1 MQRDSDPDGLN
12 TTSSSNSS
20 SSSGSSDSEDSSSYD
35 SDNTSSSDDKEKT
48 SGAKDQDRTNSSEQL
63 KSSRESI
70 KTGGDPCYEDFMPG
84 KDSDR
89 SFVPPQSTGAPEPE
103 KAEEKNFSKEDLIDI
118 LSEALYRS
126 AQKENRGTRQKR
138 ERKPDISSEEGGDEE
153 VDEPVTTNQEDR
165 EHQKVLGSLAS
176 SVLSKKRKENLSP
189 LVRAGTSKK
198 TGRPPNARTSNLSW
212 KKKLEAI
219 KKAHLQLSNR
229 VAALIELAE

>member
-1 MQRDSDPDGLN
+1 MNHVRSDHM
-12 TTSSSNSS
+12 TTVF
-20 SSSGSSDSEDSSSYD
+20 YVVP
-35 SDNTSSSDDKEKT
+35 
-48 SGAKDQDRTNSSEQL
+48 
-63 KSSRESI
+63 SRNL
-70 KTGGDPCYEDFMPG
+70 
-84 KDSDR
+84 
-89 SFVPPQSTGAPEPE
+89 Q
-103 KAEEKNFSKEDLIDI
+103 
-118 LSEALYRS
+118 
-126 AQKENRGTRQKR
+126 Q
-138 ERKPDISSEEGGDEE
+138 EGGDEE